1 MIEAL
6 QMQLEEE
13 KEARLELEREVEDL
27 KRASATQLEMSHRE
41 WKRKKL
47 RLPLFKYRILE
58 EETTEK
64 IHENK
69 W

>member
-27 KRASATQLEMSHRE
+27 KRASATQLLSISHRE
-41 WKRKKL
+41 
-47 RLPLFKYRILE
+47 
-58 EETTEK
+58 
-64 IHENK
+64 
-69 W
+69 